1 MEKTTVFKSSYALRL
16 LKGDYNPFTPDVLT
30 ITSDFIECRRKN
42 WHLIS
47 SDSDNLNFKNVTGI
61 FVDKHLLGAT
71 ITIKSTGNHSIVL
84 NGFSKKDA
92 RLIKEICLYYM
103 NLASRSSSGKSVSS
117 AAETSNDSSLNK
129 NPSYSIV
136 DELAKLKVLLD
147 EGAISQKE
155 FDKLKKRL
163 INR

>member
-47 SDSDNLNFKNVTGI
+47 SDSDNFNFKNVTGI
-61 FVDKHLLGAT
+61 FVDKHLFGAT
-71 ITIKSTGNHSIVL
+71 ISIKSTGNHSIVID
-84 NGFSKKDA
+84 GFSKKDA
-92 RLIKEICLYYM
+92 RLIKEICIYYM
-103 NLASRSSSGKSVSS
+103 NLASHSSPEKSASLTS
-117 AAETSNDSSLNK
+117 ETFDDSLYK
-129 NPSYSIV
+129 NSPFSIA
-136 DELAKLKVLLD
+136 DELAKLKNLLD

-155 FDKLKKRL
+155 FDKLKKRM
-163 INR
+163 IKR